1 MITLVEGNIGSG
13 KTYFVVNEVLKK
25 YFRFSETELKWIP
38 REDIEIT
45 LYSNVEGFHVA
56 KDLNSVIK
64 EAGGLEKFFNA
75 EYQKKFT
82 RLNKHVYVIDEVQQP
97 GFFHRKFYNPDVFFF
112 FQYHRHYGVDIYMIT
127 QDVNSVARDLQALP
141 EYHIRAVRRSYA
153 FAKEFR
159 YNYMV
164 GNDIFRRR
172 TFKRDLRVFS
182 AFKSS
187 CVNSSHEIVPFA
199 RKYYLYIGIFICL
212 VIGGF
217 YTMLKYRFNPPASV
231 DKVVEVK
238 KEGNYK
244 IVALNNDNAL
254 VKSLSTKKIKKVP
267 YSEINGDLRIGSII
281 DIRL

>member
-38 REDIEIT
+38 RDDIEFS
-45 LYSNVEGFHVA
+45 LYSNIEGFHVA
-56 KDLNSVIK
+56 KDLNEVIK
-64 EAGGLEKFFNA
+64 EAGGLEKFFTA
-75 EYQKKFT
+75 DFQKKFT
-82 RLNKHVYVIDEVQQP
+82 RLHKHVYVIDEVQQP

-112 FQYHRHYGVDIYMIT
+112 FQYHRHFGVDIYMIT

-199 RKYYLYIGIFICL
+199 RKYFIYISFFVCV

-217 YTMLKYRFNPPASV
+217 YGLLKFRFNPPQEVENS
-231 DKVVEVK
+231 VEVK
-238 KEGNYK
+238 LLGNYK
-244 IVALNNDNAL
+244 IIALNNDNAL